1 MLIEFVFPSRLLRRW
16 QCPGTRSWWWQLD
29 EQSLHISSRC
39 LWDPESDTFSPYMF
53 KTTSLFAAANV
64 YLCILNRE
72 IVELSSRRKEYSA

>member
-1 MLIEFVFPSRLLRRW
+1 MSKACTSAAGASGILRVTHFP
-16 QCPGTRSWWWQLD
+16 
-29 EQSLHISSRC
+29 
-39 LWDPESDTFSPYMF
+39 PESDTFSSYMF